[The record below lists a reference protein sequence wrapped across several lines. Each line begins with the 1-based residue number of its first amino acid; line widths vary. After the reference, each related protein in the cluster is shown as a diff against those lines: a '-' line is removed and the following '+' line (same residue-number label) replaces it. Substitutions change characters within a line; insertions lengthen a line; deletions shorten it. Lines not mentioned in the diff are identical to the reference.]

1 MSDTSPEQLPPLAQP
16 QSVVT
21 KLHPQVNLASE
32 KGKRKGK
39 EGNAKGS
46 FPLHQQQAIFRM

>member
-16 QSVVT
+16 QSAVT

-32 KGKRKGK
+32 KGKREGR

-46 FPLHQQQAIFRM
+46 FPLYPPQVIFKM